1 MRADQRSGDAG
12 ENRERRRRG
21 IPCVRRSRYCGGCA
35 LSLWQFVGR
44 ILMPIHAFW
53 RWLSAQTLRGL
64 LLLVPIIVT
73 VEFII
78 WLSRSIEAA
87 LKPLVGLFIPG
98 DWYIP
103 GLALAVFLCSAF
115 LLGLLTRNVLMRKF
129 VNVTEQLITKTP
141 VIGSIYP
148 VVRQLTDLLTDKDKN
163 DNGKVVLVSMPDS
176 GAKVMGIVTQSGEA
190 RPAAW
195 LPEDCD
201 LVYVPLSYQVG
212 GLTLILPRSRLQY
225 LDVKPGEALQMI
237 IMGGMVQ
244 PKRRPVA

>member
-1 MRADQRSGDAG
+1 MSIRT
-12 ENRERRRRG
+12 
-21 IPCVRRSRYCGGCA
+21 
-35 LSLWQFVGR
+35 
-44 ILMPIHAFW
+44 FW

-64 LLLVPIIVT
+64 LLLVPVIVT
-73 VEFII
+73 VEFIV
-78 WLSRSIEAA
+78 WLSRTIEAA
-87 LKPLVGLFIPG
+87 LKPLVSVFIPG

-103 GLALAVFLCSAF
+103 GLALAVFLVCAF
-115 LLGLLTRNVLMRKF
+115 ALGLLTRNVLMRKF
-129 VNVTEQLITKTP
+129 VDVTEQLMTKTP

-163 DNGKVVLVSMPDS
+163 QNGRVVLVSMPDS
-176 GAKVMGIVTQSGEA
+176 GAQVLGIVTQSGAE
-190 RPAAW
+190 RPASW

-212 GLTLILPRSRLQY
+212 GITLILPRSRLQY

-244 PKRRPVA
+244 PKNRPAR